1 MEFTEMRKSKEE
13 REAEKARKQ
22 QIRNLWQSAG
32 VTDIRGVNNLIDE
45 MTGKFPAPMIA
56 PRG

>member
-22 QIRNLWQSAG
+22 QIRNLWQLA
-32 VTDIRGVNNLIDE
+32 
-45 MTGKFPAPMIA
+45 
-56 PRG
+56 